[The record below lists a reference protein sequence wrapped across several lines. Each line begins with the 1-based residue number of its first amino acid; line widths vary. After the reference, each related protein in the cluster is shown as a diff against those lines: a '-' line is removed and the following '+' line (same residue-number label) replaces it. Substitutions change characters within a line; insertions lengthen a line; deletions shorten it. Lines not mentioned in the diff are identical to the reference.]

1 MILTNLPFS
10 MRAVQKSDMYL
21 GLGAIGLGIIVLVY
35 SLSLPT
41 LGGGMPGP
49 GLFPGIISVGFI
61 LLGLSL
67 IVRGLLLARK
77 SSAVDPAE
85 PDEQRQL
92 VISQGTRLEDYEST
106 AGPRESS
113 IDGIA
118 IEEESLSSRRVWMN
132 GLVVLAAITGYM
144 VLAEHLGFIITMFLV
159 SLAIMFVLKAKVFST
174 IVTSFI
180 LSFGMWAIFERGL
193 QVQLPDGLLW

>member
-1 MILTNLPFS
+1 MILTNLPIS
-10 MRAVQKSDMYL
+10 MRAIQKPDMYL
-21 GLGAIGLGIIVLVY
+21 GLGTIGLGIAVLVY

-67 IVRGLLLARK
+67 IVCEMLLARK
-77 SSAVDPAE
+77 NSGLESSEADA
-85 PDEQRQL
+85 QRHL
-92 VISQGTRLEDYEST
+92 VMNQGAGLADNEST
-106 AGPRESS
+106 GDPRESS
-113 IDGIA
+113 IDGVA
-118 IEEESLSSRRVWMN
+118 IEEESLSARRVWVN
-132 GLVVLAAITGYM
+132 GLVVLGSIIGYI

-159 SLAIMFVLKAKVFST
+159 SLAIMFVLKAKIPST